1 MLSPSPLVR
10 ASGIHRRHFTQVLLG
25 GALGASVVMAQSPG
39 DLPKLTLLTNDSS
52 ALTHLPVL
60 LAEHLGFFKAE
71 GLSVDILD
79 QASSAMSVES
89 LSGGGLLAWSAPFD
103 HVLAMPRH
111 PGSWVSI
118 MQTGRTPQLA
128 LGVNRKTP
136 AFFKRM
142 PDLAGR
148 LVGVLELDSH
158 ARRCVD
164 YAMVLAGGRPASV
177 NFVALGGAPAA
188 ALALRNGSVDALCA
202 PDPLMT
208 LLEKK
213 ADIEVVRN
221 WRAIKDSQRLFAGA
235 MPGNCL
241 IVSQAMLTQHPKI
254 CQALVFGVARAIKW
268 LRTAGPTDL
277 LRHMLDNPMFVDRAI
292 YLNAVDNMR
301 ESFATDGVMSNDAAQ
316 TALRLRNVLE
326 PQFKSAR
333 RELAPPYTNEF
344 AMRARKRFS
353 L

>member
-1 MLSPSPLVR
+1 MLSPSPLVHV
-10 ASGIHRRHFTQVLLG
+10 SGIHRRHFTQVLLG

-39 DLPKLTLLTNDSS
+39 NLPKVTLLINDSS

-60 LAEHLGFFKAE
+60 LAEQLGYFKAE
-71 GLSVDILD
+71 GVSVDILD
-79 QASSAMSVES
+79 QASIVMSVES

-118 MQTGRTPQLA
+118 MKTGRTPQLA
-128 LGVNRKTP
+128 LGVNRNTP
-136 AFFKRM
+136 VFFKRM

-148 LVGVLELDSH
+148 RVGVFELDSH

-164 YAMVLAGGRPASV
+164 YAMVLAGGSPASL
-177 NFVALGGAPAA
+177 NYLALGAPAA
-188 ALALRNGSVDALCA
+188 VLALRNGSLDAVCA

-277 LRHMLDNPMFVDRAI
+277 LRHMLDNPMYVDRAI

-344 AMRARKRFS
+344 AIQARKRFA

>member
-1 MLSPSPLVR
+1 MKFSASPLVH
-10 ASGIHRRHFTQVLLG
+10 ASGIHRRLFTQALLG
-25 GALGASVVMAQSPG
+25 GALGASVVMAQSPS
-39 DLPKLTLLTNDSS
+39 DLSKVTLLINDSS

-60 LAEHLGFFKAE
+60 LAEHLGYFKAE
-71 GLSVDILD
+71 GVSVDILD
-79 QASSAMSVES
+79 QASTVMSVES

-118 MQTGRTPQLA
+118 MKTGRTPQLA
-128 LGVNRKTP
+128 LGINRNTP

-148 LVGVLELDSH
+148 RVGVLDLDSH

-164 YAMVLAGGRPASV
+164 YAMVLAGGSPASL
-177 NFVALGGAPAA
+177 NYLALGAPAA
-188 ALALRNGSVDALCA
+188 ALALRNGSLDAVCA

-254 CQALVFGVARAIKW
+254 CQSLVFGVARALKW

-301 ESFATDGVMSNDAAQ
+301 EGFATDGVMSKEAAQ

-326 PQFKSAR
+326 PQFKQAR
-333 RELAPPYTNEF
+333 SELAPPYTNEF
-344 AMRARKRFS
+344 AMQARKRFA